1 MATKLFVGKLSYNTT
16 NDTLRARFEEFGV
29 VEDAMVIFDRETRR
43 SKGFGFV
50 EMKDQEA
57 AQKAI
62 NELDG
67 KDFEGQTIVVNVARP
82 REENSSRS
90 KAPLGN
96 FPRRSY

>member
-67 KDFEGQTIVVNVARP
+67 KDFEGQTIVVNVARL